1 MDLLPKVRDTIRT
14 HRMAPPGA
22 RIVVAVSGGADSS
35 ALLLA
40 LTQLREELGIALH
53 VGHLH
58 HGLRGQDADE
68 DLHFVQDLASNL
80 GVPFTAGRAD
90 IPADMARWRISEELA
105 GRRARY
111 AFLCSLARQIGA
123 DRIATGHTADD
134 QAETLLMRILR
145 GTGTEGLTGI
155 PPVGTAP
162 DPHGGTPVLTIRPL
176 ISVSRAEAVEY
187 CRAHNVEFRTDPCN
201 LKPDPLRNRIRMEL
215 IPILQ
220 ERYNANLTS
229 ALARL
234 ADVAREENALLE
246 YLTDEAWQAA
256 LDAASQDQL
265 VFRLSALPG
274 HRALLRRLVRRA
286 LLQLNPDHV
295 PHYSAVERVVQAVEV
310 GSAPRFDIEGG
321 LCAEVRRG
329 HLRVRIQPPR
339 PREPR
344 RE

>member
-1 MDLLPKVRDTIRT
+1 MDLLSKVRDTIRT
-14 HRMAPPGA
+14 HGMAPPGA
-22 RIVVAVSGGADSS
+22 RTVVAVSGGADSS
-35 ALLLA
+35 TLLLVLA
-40 LTQLREELGIALH
+40 QLREELGITLH

-58 HGLRGQDADE
+58 HGLRGADADE
-68 DLHFVQDLASNL
+68 DLRFVQSLASEL
-80 GVPFTAGRAD
+80 RVPFTAGRAD
-90 IPADMARWRISEELA
+90 IPADMARSRVSEELA

-134 QAETLLMRILR
+134 QAETVLMRVLR

-162 DPHGGTPVLTIRPL
+162 DPHGGTPVLVIRPL
-176 ISVSRAEAVEY
+176 IAVSRAEAVEY
-187 CRAHNVEFRTDPCN
+187 CRAHNVGFRTDPCN
-201 LKPDPLRNRIRMEL
+201 LKPDPLRNRIRTEL
-215 IPILQ
+215 IPILLD
-220 ERYNANLTS
+220 RYNANVTS

-246 YLTDEAWQAA
+246 QLTDEAWQTA
-256 LDAASQDQL
+256 LCAASEDEL
-265 VFRLSALPG
+265 VFCLSELPG

-295 PHYSAVERVVQAVEV
+295 PHYSAVERVVQAVEA

-321 LCAEVRRG
+321 LCAEARAGR
-329 HLRVRIQPPR
+329 LRVRVQPPR
-339 PREPR
+339 PR
-344 RE
+344 

>member
-1 MDLLPKVRDTIRT
+1 
-14 HRMAPPGA
+14 MAPPGA
-22 RIVVAVSGGADSS
+22 RIVAAVSGGADSS

-40 LTQLREELGIALH
+40 LAQLREELGIALH

-58 HGLRGQDADE
+58 HGLRGVDADE
-68 DLHFVQDLASNL
+68 DLLFVQDLASRL
-80 GVPFTAGRAD
+80 GIPFTAGRAD
-90 IPADMARWRISEELA
+90 VPADMARSRISEELA

-134 QAETLLMRILR
+134 QAETVLMRVLR

-162 DPHGGTPVLTIRPL
+162 DPQGGAHVLTIRPL

-187 CRAHNVEFRTDPCN
+187 CRAHGVDFRTDSCN
-201 LKPDPLRNRIRMEL
+201 LKPDPLRNRIRTEL
-215 IPILQ
+215 IPLLQ
-220 ERYNANLTS
+220 QRYNVNVTS

-246 YLTDEAWQAA
+246 HLTDEAWQAA
-256 LDAASQDQL
+256 LDAAPEGEL
-265 VFRLSALPG
+265 VLRLSGLPG

-295 PHYSAVERVVQAVEV
+295 PHYSAVERVVQAVEA
-310 GSAPRFDIEGG
+310 GSAPRFDMEGG
-321 LCAEVRRG
+321 LCAEVRGGR
-329 HLRVRIQPPR
+329 LRVRVQPPR
-339 PREPR
+339 PGESERG
-344 RE
+344 